1 MRYDAFPSELFCK
14 NRAKLTASLSPKA
27 IVVLSSN
34 DIMPTNAD
42 GTMGFKQQTD
52 LFYLTGIDQEETI
65 LILYPDAPEE
75 HFKEILFVKETSELI
90 AVWEGHKLTK
100 KEATQ
105 ISGIKNIQWVDNF
118 DAILK
123 TLIYSSESVYLH
135 ANEHIRNASPVET
148 QNDRLAKKIKA
159 LYPLHPIHRL
169 APLLNTIRM
178 VKESAELVALQ
189 KAIDIT
195 EKAFRRVL
203 SFTKPGVTEFE
214 IEAEFIHEFIKSRS
228 GGFAYTPIIASGA
241 NACVLHYISNELTCQ
256 DGDLLLLDV
265 GACYGNYNAD
275 MTRTIPVN
283 GRFTARQ
290 KAVYA
295 AVKSV
300 LEFATELMKPGIYWV
315 DYQKEVERFMEGQL
329 IDLGLFSRKDVE
341 KQDPNAP
348 LFKKYFMHG
357 VAHHLGLDVHDVW
370 DKYKPFQAGMV
381 LTCEP
386 GIYIREEGLGVRLEN
401 NLLITEQGTD
411 NLMKHI
417 PIHWEE
423 IEQLMQANK

>member
-1 MRYDAFPSELFCK
+1 MRYDAFPADLFVK
-14 NRAKLTASLSPKA
+14 NRAKLTFALAPKS
-27 IVVLSSN
+27 IVILSSN

-52 LFYLTGIDQEETI
+52 LFYLTGIDQEETL

-75 HFKEILFVKETSELI
+75 HLKEILFVKETSELI
-90 AVWEGHKLTK
+90 AIWEGHKLTK
-100 KEATQ
+100 KEATE
-105 ISGIKNIQWVDNF
+105 ISGIKNVQWAENF

-123 TLIYSSESVYLH
+123 TIVYSAESVYLH
-135 ANEHIRNASPVET
+135 ANEHIRNTSPVET
-148 QNDRLAKKIKA
+148 QNDRLAKKIKEN
-159 LYPLHPIHRL
+159 YPLHTINRL

-178 VKESAELVALQ
+178 VKESAELEALQ
-189 KAIDIT
+189 KAINIT

-203 SFTKPGVTEFE
+203 SFTKPGVSEFE
-214 IEAEFIHEFIKSRS
+214 IEAEFIHEFIKRRS

-241 NACVLHYISNELTCQ
+241 NACVLHYISNELPCQ

-283 GRFTARQ
+283 GRFSPRQ
-290 KAVYA
+290 KAVYL
-295 AVKSV
+295 AVQSV
-300 LEFATELMKPGIYWV
+300 LDFASELMKPGIFWV

-341 KQDPNAP
+341 KQNPNAP

-370 DKYKPFQAGMV
+370 DKYKPFEVGMV

-386 GIYIREEGLGVRLEN
+386 GIYIREEGLGIRLEN
-401 NLLITEQGTD
+401 NLLITENGTD

-423 IEQLMQANK
+423 IEQLMQAK

>member
-1 MRYDAFPSELFCK
+1 MRYDAFPADLFVK
-14 NRAKLTASLSPKA
+14 NRAKLTFALAPKS
-27 IVVLSSN
+27 IVILSSN

-52 LFYLTGIDQEETI
+52 LFYLTGIDQEETL

-75 HFKEILFVKETSELI
+75 HLKEILFVKETSELI
-90 AVWEGHKLTK
+90 AIWEGHKLTK
-100 KEATQ
+100 KEATE
-105 ISGIKNIQWVDNF
+105 ISGIKNVQWAENF

-123 TLIYSSESVYLH
+123 TIIYSAESVYLH
-135 ANEHIRNASPVET
+135 ANEHIRNTSPVET
-148 QNDRLAKKIKA
+148 QNDRLAKKIKEN
-159 LYPLHPIHRL
+159 YPLHTINRL

-178 VKESAELVALQ
+178 VKESAELEALQ

-203 SFTKPGVTEFE
+203 SFTKPGVSEFE
-214 IEAEFIHEFIKSRS
+214 IEAEFIHEFIKRRS

-241 NACVLHYISNELTCQ
+241 NACVLHYISNELPCQ

-283 GRFTARQ
+283 GRFSPRQ
-290 KAVYA
+290 KEVYLAVQ
-295 AVKSV
+295 SV
-300 LEFATELMKPGIYWV
+300 LDFASGLMKPGIFWV

-341 KQDPNAP
+341 KQNPNAP

-370 DKYKPFQAGMV
+370 DKYKPFEVGMV

-386 GIYIREEGLGVRLEN
+386 GIYIREEGLGIRLEN
-401 NLLITEQGTD
+401 NLLITENGTD

-423 IEQLMQANK
+423 IEQLMQAK

>member
-1 MRYDAFPSELFCK
+1 MRYDAFPADLFVK
-14 NRAKLTASLSPKA
+14 NRAKLTAVLAPKS
-27 IVVLSSN
+27 IVILSSN

-52 LFYLTGIDQEETI
+52 LFYLCGIDQEET
-65 LILYPDAPEE
+65 LLLLYPDAPEP
-75 HFKEILFVKETSELI
+75 HLKEILFVKETSDLI
-90 AVWEGHKLTK
+90 AIWEGYKLSK
-100 KEATQ
+100 EEATN
-105 ISGIKNIQWVDNF
+105 ISGIQNIQWVENF

-123 TLIYSSESVYLH
+123 TLAFTAEHIYLH
-135 ANEHIRNASPVET
+135 ANEHIRNASLVET

-159 LYPLHPIHRL
+159 TFPLQDICRVAPI
-169 APLLNTIRM
+169 LNDIRM
-178 VKESAELVALQ
+178 RKESSEIIALQ

-195 EKAFRRVL
+195 EMAFRRVL
-203 SFTKPGVTEFE
+203 NFTKPGVYEYE
-214 IEAEFIHEFIKSRS
+214 IEAEFIHEFIKNKS

-241 NACVLHYISNELTCQ
+241 NACILHYTSNELICQ

-283 GRFTARQ
+283 GRFTPRQ
-290 KAVYA
+290 KAVYL
-295 AVKSV
+295 AVQAV
-300 LEFATELMKPGIYWV
+300 LDFASELMNPGIYWV
-315 DYQKEVERFMEGQL
+315 DYQKEVERYMEGQL

-341 KQDPNAP
+341 KQNPNAP

-370 DKYKPFQAGMV
+370 DKYKPFEAGMV

-401 NLLITEQGTD
+401 NLLISSTGTQ
-411 NLMKHI
+411 NLMKNI

-423 IEQLMQANK
+423 IEQLMQAVK

>member
-75 HFKEILFVKETSELI
+75 HLKEILFVKETSELI

-123 TLIYSSESVYLH
+123 TLIYSSESIYLH

-203 SFTKPGVTEFE
+203 SFTKPGVTEYE

-290 KAVYA
+290 KAVYV
-295 AVKSV
+295 AVQSV
-300 LEFATELMKPGIYWV
+300 LDFATELMKPGIYWV
-315 DYQKEVERFMEGQL
+315 NYQKEVERFMEGQL